1 MLPLFQI
8 IFFFFFCSLN
18 VEAFDCLRFSG
29 EFSLLLL
36 LEKHAPRK
44 LKRFIGRECIFFFI
58 YKFTINEQA
67 SYKGTCW
74 LNLIRFSPNTNRLR
88 TRCEY
93 RLPSLDPKNFRRPA
107 ERKSQAAESKRISVA
122 SKCAFWNRRFDAGVL
137 RARAIPRYF

>member
-8 IFFFFFCSLN
+8 IFFFFFLLFKRGGVWLLKIFRRIFSAAASR
-18 VEAFDCLRFSG
+18 EARSPQTKKVHWPWMYL
-29 EFSLLLL
+29 
-36 LEKHAPRK
+36 
-44 LKRFIGRECIFFFI
+44 FFI
-58 YKFTINEQA
+58 YKFTINERA

-74 LNLIRFSPNTNRLR
+74 LNLIGFSPNTNRLR

-93 RLPSLDPKNFRRPA
+93 RLPSLDPQNFRRPA
-107 ERKSQAAESKRISVA
+107 GRKSQAAESKRISVA